1 MFDLAARDDLEAL
14 RARYAASGRVHV
26 PGVLV
31 PEQARVLAEHLAGR
45 SDWRLIFNR
54 GDELFEFDQAARA
67 RISPAQLAGLQA
79 AVENA
84 GRQAFQYHYEN
95 IRVPDRAA
103 ERAVHA
109 DLLTRLADFLNS
121 APFLG
126 FARRLLACDDITFA
140 DCQAT
145 CYRRGHFLNTHDDA
159 VAGKNRVA
167 AYVLNLTPGWRAE
180 WGGQLQFLGADGHV
194 AEAFVPQF
202 NALNL
207 LRVPQP
213 HLVGMVTTLAPHDA
227 RRVSIT
233 GWLRRG
239 APP

>member
-1 MFDLAARDDLEAL
+1 MFDLAPRDDLEAL

-31 PEQARVLAEHLAGR
+31 DAQARALAEHLAARG
-45 SDWRLIFNR
+45 DWRLIFNR
-54 GDELFEFDQAARA
+54 GNELFEYDQGARA
-67 RISPAQLAGLQA
+67 QISAAQLAGLQT

-84 GRQAFQYHYEN
+84 GRRSFQCYYEN
-95 IRVPDRAA
+95 IRVSERAA
-103 ERAVHA
+103 ERAA
-109 DLLTRLADFLNS
+109 QGDPLNRLADFLNS
-121 APFLG
+121 ASFLD
-126 FARRLLACDDITFA
+126 FARRVLDCDDIGFA

-145 CYRRGHFLNTHDDA
+145 CYRRGHFLNTHDDD

-180 WGGQLQFLGADGHV
+180 WGGQLQFLGDDGHV

-213 HLVGMVTTLAPHDA
+213 HLVGMVTTLAPYDA
-227 RRVSIT
+227 RRVSLT

-239 APP
+239 PAP